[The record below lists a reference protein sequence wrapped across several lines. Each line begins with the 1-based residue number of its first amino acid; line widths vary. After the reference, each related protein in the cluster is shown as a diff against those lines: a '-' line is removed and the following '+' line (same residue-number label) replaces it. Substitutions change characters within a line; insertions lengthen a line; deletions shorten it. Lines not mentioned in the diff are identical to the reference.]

1 VKFSAQLAGQEKE
14 VSVEEADGRFRIV
27 VDGVERLVDARRLGP
42 GSWSLLL
49 DGEVVTVDI
58 DQAKGPGKAGELL
71 CDVRGTVVPVKLV
84 DAGRRLLEKAQAD
97 AEAHGPKGPTAIAAP
112 MPGKVVRV
120 LVKPGDAVTAGQPV
134 AVVEAM
140 KMENEIRAP
149 RAGTVKTVHVKEGQ
163 PVEGQEALVTVE

>member
-1 VKFSAQLAGQEKE
+1 MKFSAQLAGQERA
-14 VSVEEADGRFRIV
+14 VSVEEADGGRFRIV

-58 DQAKGPGKAGELL
+58 DPGKAGELL

-97 AEAHGPKGPTAIAAP
+97 AEAHAPKGPTAIAAP

>member
-1 VKFSAQLAGQEKE
+1 VKFSAQLAGEEKE
-14 VSVEEADGRFRIV
+14 VSVEAAEGGRFVVV
-27 VDGVERLVDARRLGP
+27 VDGAERLVDARRLGP
-42 GSWSLLL
+42 GAWSLLL
-49 DGEVVTVDI
+49 DGEVVTVDV
-58 DQAKGPGKAGELL
+58 DAGKDGELL

-97 AEAHGPKGPTAIAAP
+97 AGAHGPKGPTAITAP

-120 LVKPGDAVTAGQPV
+120 LVKPGDAVAAGQPV

-149 RAGTVKTVHVKEGQ
+149 RAGTVHTVHVKEGQ
-163 PVEGQEALVTVE
+163 PVEGQEPLVTVE